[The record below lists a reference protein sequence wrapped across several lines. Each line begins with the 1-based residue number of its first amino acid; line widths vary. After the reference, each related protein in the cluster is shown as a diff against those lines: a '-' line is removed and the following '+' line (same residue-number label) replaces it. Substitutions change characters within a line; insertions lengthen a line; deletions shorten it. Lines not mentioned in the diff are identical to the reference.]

1 MHYTVRGFD
10 VEEAARIIQTRPQ
23 KLSLNEMYLVSQLY
37 EPGST
42 EFDRVFDIAVRM
54 YPEDPTANL
63 NAANI
68 AIADGVY
75 DKAEAYLDKT
85 GELPEAIHARGVLA
99 LLRGEYD
106 RARELLEQALA
117 LGVEEAAH
125 NLGELEKK
133 MENDNQLK

>member
-1 MHYTVRGFD
+1 M
-10 VEEAARIIQTRPQ
+10 
-23 KLSLNEMYLVSQLY
+23 
-37 EPGST
+37 
-42 EFDRVFDIAVRM
+42 
-54 YPEDPTANL
+54 
-63 NAANI
+63 
-68 AIADGVY
+68 
-75 DKAEAYLDKT
+75 DKA

-106 RARELLEQALA
+106 RARELLEQAQV